1 MSFFSRSFVYSDRRG
16 RWTPPKGQQ
25 KKIKKMKLKL
35 MAVAAL
41 VACSAV
47 AMPTDDELAKAT
59 KEVQASL
66 EKKNQQETK

>member
-1 MSFFSRSFVYSDRRG
+1 MIHQAKRDRRHF
-16 RWTPPKGQQ
+16 T
-25 KKIKKMKLKL
+25 LL
-35 MAVAAL
+35 AVAAL